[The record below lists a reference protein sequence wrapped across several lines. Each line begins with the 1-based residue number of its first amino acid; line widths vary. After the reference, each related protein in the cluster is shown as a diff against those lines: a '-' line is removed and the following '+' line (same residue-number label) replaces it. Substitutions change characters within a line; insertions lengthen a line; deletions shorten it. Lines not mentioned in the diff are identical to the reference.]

1 MEKCRDPL
9 LVSGG
14 ISLIIFQTL
23 SWKNFLSTGNY
34 KTTVDLTRHHNTLI
48 SGENGAGKSTMLD
61 ALTFAL
67 FGKSFRGINLPQLI
81 NTINEKDCEVEIVF
95 TVGVDEYK
103 IIRGLKPKKFEIYKN
118 DEMLDQDAKSRDY
131 QKILEEQILKM
142 TYKSFCQVVI
152 LGSSNY
158 VPFMQLSASD
168 RRLVVENLLDIDV
181 FSVMNTLV
189 RARLQMTKEYVKDI
203 DTKIEIAK
211 SKVDEKQKLINTLE
225 KKSSDSVDKYQIEIE
240 ESKKQIK
247 ELQEE
252 ITNQQN
258 SIDNMLSQINDKDT
272 IPKSLIKLESNET
285 QLKNKIKTIQKN
297 IKFYEE
303 NDTCP
308 SCKQDIQQH
317 HKDCVFEE
325 KAKEQESIDKE
336 LSSLAESIE
345 YTEKRMGDINAILN
359 SIQNIEKQVSS
370 KQNEISAS
378 NQYITKMQKN
388 IESVLNEG
396 TEVEEAKDELN
407 QLIGEGKNHVERR
420 KELIEDKHYLS
431 IASTLLKDSGIK
443 AKIIKHYL
451 PIMNKLI
458 NKYLADMDF
467 FCQFNLDENFNETI
481 KSRHRDEFTYHSFSE
496 GERLRIDL
504 SLLLAWRE
512 IARLKNSVNCN
523 LLILD
528 EVFDSS
534 LDAVGTEE
542 FLKLLTSFG
551 SRANIF
557 VISHKSDTMT
567 DKFQNHIVFE
577 KKNNFSRIK

>member
-1 MEKCRDPL
+1 M
-9 LVSGG
+9 
-14 ISLIIFQTL
+14 IIFQTL

-34 KTTVDLTRHHNTLI
+34 KTTVDFTRHDNSLI

-67 FGKSFRGINLPQLI
+67 FGKSFRGINLSQLP
-81 NTINEKDCEVEIVF
+81 NSINEKDCEVEITFSIGNENYKVF
-95 TVGVDEYK
+95 
-103 IIRGLKPKKFEIYKN
+103 RSLKPKKFEIYKN
-118 DEMLDQDAKSRDY
+118 GELLDQDAKARDY

-142 TYKSFCQVVI
+142 SYKSFCQVVI

-158 VPFMQLSASD
+158 VPFMQLSAAD

-211 SKVDEKQKLINTLE
+211 SKVDEKQKLIQTLE
-225 KKSSDSVDKYQIEIE
+225 KKSSDSVEKYQLEVE
-240 ESKKQIK
+240 ESQNQIK
-247 ELQEE
+247 ELEKDVKQQQKVVDDLLNQIKDSDSVPTLLLQMESDFKQLQSE
-252 ITNQQN
+252 IK
-258 SIDNMLSQINDKDT
+258 SI
-272 IPKSLIKLESNET
+272 E
-285 QLKNKIKTIQKN
+285 KTV
-297 IKFYEE
+297 KFYEE
-303 NDTCP
+303 NDICP
-308 SCKQDIQQH
+308 SCKQDIQEH
-317 HKDCVFEE
+317 HKKCVFEE
-325 KAKEQESIDKE
+325 NEKKHRK
-336 LSSLAESIE
+336 LSSNAESVAENIE
-345 YTEKRMGDINAILN
+345 SVEKRLSDINAILGSVN
-359 SIQNIEKQVSS
+359 NFERQIAG
-370 KQNEISAS
+370 KQNQISAS
-378 NQYITKMQKN
+378 NQYIDKMKKN
-388 IESVLNEG
+388 IESVLSEG
-396 TEVEEAKDELN
+396 TEVQETKDELN
-407 QLIGEGKNHVERR
+407 QILGEGKQYVERR

-534 LDAVGTEE
+534 LDSVGTEE
-542 FLKLLTSFG
+542 FLKLLTTFG

-577 KKNNFSRIK
+577 KKNNFSRIR

>member
-1 MEKCRDPL
+1 
-9 LVSGG
+9 
-14 ISLIIFQTL
+14 
-23 SWKNFLSTGNY
+23 
-34 KTTVDLTRHHNTLI
+34 
-48 SGENGAGKSTMLD
+48 MLD

-67 FGKSFRGINLPQLI
+67 FGKSFRGINIPQLP
-81 NTINEKDCEVEIVF
+81 NSINEKDCEVEMTFTIGNEEYRVF
-95 TVGVDEYK
+95 
-103 IIRGLKPKKFEIYKN
+103 RSLKPKKFEIYKN
-118 DEMLDQDAKSRDY
+118 GEMLDQDAKAKDY
-131 QKILEEQILKM
+131 QRILEEQILKM
-142 TYKSFCQVVI
+142 SYKSFCQVVI

-158 VPFMQLSASD
+158 VPFMQLSAAD

-211 SKVDEKQKLINTLE
+211 SKVDEKQKLIDTLE
-225 KKSSDSVDKYQIEIE
+225 KKSSESVDKYRAEVKESQKQIEE
-240 ESKKQIK
+240 LEK
-247 ELQEE
+247 EIQE
-252 ITNQQN
+252 QQT
-258 SIDNMLSQINDKDT
+258 DLKTLLDT
-272 IPKSLIKLESNET
+272 IEDRGEVPKSLIKMESLET
-285 QLKNKIKTIQKN
+285 QLKNKIKTIEKN
-297 IKFYEE
+297 AKFYEV

-308 SCKQDIQQH
+308 SCKQDIQEH
-317 HKDCVFEE
+317 HKKGVWEE
-325 KAKEQESIDKE
+325 MSDEQDEIEVAITE
-336 LSSLAESIE
+336 LRETIADTETRLNEINAVLQDVHS
-345 YTEKRMGDINAILN
+345 TEKVISAK
-359 SIQNIEKQVSS
+359 QNQVS
-370 KQNEISAS
+370 AS
-378 NQYITKMQKN
+378 SQYINKMQTN
-388 IESVLNEG
+388 IESVLSEG
-396 TEVEEAKDELN
+396 TGVQETKDELN
-407 QLIGEGKNHVERR
+407 QLLGEGKNHVERR
-420 KELIEDKHYLS
+420 KELVEDKHYLA

-467 FCQFNLDENFNETI
+467 FCQFNLDENFGETI

-557 VISHKSDTMT
+557 VISHKSDSMT

-577 KKNNFSRIK
+577 KKNNFSRIR

>member
-1 MEKCRDPL
+1 
-9 LVSGG
+9 V
-14 ISLIIFQTL
+14 IIFQTL

-34 KTTVDLTRHHNTLI
+34 KTTVDMTRHDNTLV

-67 FGKSFRGINLPQLI
+67 FGKSFRGINIPQLV
-81 NTINEKDCEVEIVF
+81 NSINEKGCEVEIEF
-95 TVGVDEYK
+95 LIGKDEYK
-103 IIRGLKPKKFEIYKN
+103 VSRGIKPKKFEIYKN
-118 DEMLDQDAKSRDY
+118 GLLLDQDAKAKDY

-158 VPFMQLSASD
+158 VPFMKLTAAD
-168 RRLVVENLLDIDV
+168 RRSVVENLLDIDV

-189 RARLQMTKEYVKDI
+189 RGRLQSSKELVKDI
-203 DTKIEIAK
+203 DHKIEIAK
-211 SKVDEKQKLINTLE
+211 SKVDEKQKFISTLE
-225 KKSSDSVDKYQIEIE
+225 KKSSDSIEKYKTEIE
-240 ESKKQIK
+240 ENQKKIK
-247 ELQEE
+247 EIEDEVSTIRSNVEHLLGQVR
-252 ITNQQN
+252 
-258 SIDNMLSQINDKDT
+258 DKD
-272 IPKSLIKLESNET
+272 IVPKSLITMESDYKQFNSEM
-285 QLKNKIKTIQKN
+285 KSIEKN
-297 IKFYEE
+297 INFYKE

-317 HKDCVFEE
+317 HKDCMFEE
-325 KAKEQESIDKE
+325 KESERKSVLDRMEE
-336 LSSLAESIE
+336 LSSMIE
-345 YTEKRMGDINAILN
+345 NTEKRLTDINSILDTVHN
-359 SIQNIEKQVSS
+359 HEKKISL
-370 KQNEISAS
+370 KQNEASACS
-378 NQYITKMQKN
+378 QYINKMQKS

-396 TEVEEAKDELN
+396 TEVQEAKDDLN
-407 QLIGEGKNHVERR
+407 QLIGEGKQHVVTR
-420 KELIEDKHYLS
+420 KELVEDQHYYS
-431 IASTLLKDSGIK
+431 IASSLLRDSGIK

-458 NKYLADMDF
+458 NKYLTEMDF

-542 FLKLLTSFG
+542 FLKLLTAFG
-551 SRANIF
+551 TRANIF
-557 VISHKSDTMT
+557 VISHKSDSMT
-567 DKFQNHIVFE
+567 DKFSNHIMFE
-577 KKNNFSRIK
+577 KKNNFSKLVGG

>member
-1 MEKCRDPL
+1 
-9 LVSGG
+9 V
-14 ISLIIFQTL
+14 
-23 SWKNFLSTGNY
+23 
-34 KTTVDLTRHHNTLI
+34 

-61 ALTFAL
+61 ALTFSL
-67 FGKSFRGINLPQLI
+67 FGKSFRGINIPQLP
-81 NTINEKDCEVEIVF
+81 NSINEKDCEVEITF
-95 TVGVDEYK
+95 TIGNDEY
-103 IIRGLKPKKFEIYKN
+103 RVFRSLKPKKFEIYKN
-118 DEMLDQDAKSRDY
+118 DDLLDQDAKAKDY

-158 VPFMQLSASD
+158 VPFMQLSAAD

-203 DTKIEIAK
+203 DYKIDIAKNKIE
-211 SKVDEKQKLINTLE
+211 EKQKLINTLE
-225 KKSSDSVDKYQIEIE
+225 KKSSDSVEKYENE
-240 ESKKQIK
+240 IK
-247 ELQEE
+247 ENRKMISEYNHIIESYQSNVKHL
-252 ITNQQN
+252 
-258 SIDNMLSQINDKDT
+258 MSQISDKNF
-272 IPKSLIKLESNET
+272 IPKSLLNMESEEKE
-285 QLKNKIKTIQKN
+285 LKNKIKQIQKN
-297 IKFYEE
+297 TKFYEE

-317 HKDCVFEE
+317 HKECVFAENQKQKKEIDDQLE
-325 KAKEQESIDKE
+325 KLLERID
-336 LSSLAESIE
+336 SVQ
-345 YTEKRMGDINAILN
+345 KRLNDINAVLTTIDG
-359 SIQNIEKQVSS
+359 IEKAVSK
-370 KQNEISAS
+370 KQNEVSVS
-378 NQYITKMQKN
+378 SQYIDKMQKN

-396 TEVEEAKDELN
+396 TETQETKDEMN
-407 QLIGEGKNHVERR
+407 QLVGEGKEHVKRR
-420 KELIEDKHYLS
+420 KELVEDQHYYS

-443 AKIIKHYL
+443 SKIIKHYL

-467 FCQFNLDENFNETI
+467 FCKFNLDENFNETI

-577 KKNNFSRIK
+577 KKNNFSKIK

>member
-1 MEKCRDPL
+1 M
-9 LVSGG
+9 VSGG
-14 ISLIIFQTL
+14 ISLILFQTL
-23 SWKNFLSTGNY
+23 TWKNFLSTGNH
-34 KTTVDLTRHHNTLI
+34 KTKLDFTRHNNTLV

-67 FGKSFRGINLPQLI
+67 FGKSFRGINIPQLV
-81 NTINEKDCEVEIVF
+81 NTINEKDCEVEIKFKVGNDDYKVF
-95 TVGVDEYK
+95 
-103 IIRGLKPKKFEIYKN
+103 RSLKPKKFEIYKN
-118 DEMLDQDAKSRDY
+118 GNLLDQDSKTKDY

-142 TYKSFCQVVI
+142 SYKSFCQVVI

-168 RRLVVENLLDIDV
+168 RRLVVENLLEIDV

-211 SKVDEKQKLINTLE
+211 SKVDEKQKLIDTLE
-225 KKSSDSVDKYQIEIE
+225 KKSNDSVEKYELEIQ
-240 ESKKQIK
+240 ESKKQIEDLELEIK
-247 ELQEE
+247 ELQSKVSKLR
-252 ITNQQN
+252 QQ
-258 SIDNMLSQINDKDT
+258 IKDVNAV
-272 IPKSLIKLESNET
+272 PKSLIKMETLEG
-285 QLKNKIKTIQKN
+285 QLKSKIKGITKN
-297 IKFYEE
+297 SKFYED

-308 SCKQDIQQH
+308 SCKQDIQEH
-317 HKDCVFEE
+317 HKKYVWEE
-325 KAKEQESIDKE
+325 MLHEQEE
-336 LSSLAESIE
+336 IE
-345 YTEKRMGDINAILN
+345 NAIVDLNSKVKDTEKRLGEINSVVEDINKLEKGISQKQN
-359 SIQNIEKQVSS
+359 QISVSSQYTRKIQNDIDSILTEGSEVQ
-370 KQNEISAS
+370 
-378 NQYITKMQKN
+378 
-388 IESVLNEG
+388 ES
-396 TEVEEAKDELN
+396 KDELQ
-407 QLIGEGKNHVERR
+407 QLLGEGKVHVERR
-420 KELIEDKHYLS
+420 KELIEDKHYLA

-443 AKIIKHYL
+443 SKIIKHYL

-481 KSRHRDEFTYHSFSE
+481 KSRHRDEFSYHSFSE

-567 DKFQNHIVFE
+567 DKFQNHIVFQ
-577 KKNNFSRIK
+577 KKNNFSGIK